1 MAKKL
6 GKVILFSAVVGA
18 TAAGVYHYLQGKK
31 NASEEFDDFDDFDD
45 LDDFDD
51 DSEKESK
58 RSYVALDSA
67 KAFVS
72 DTVVKAKDVASKV
85 SSKIKEATAKKD
97 DEYTD
102 VTPSEDAEDKA
113 ADEKE
118 VDDVDKSTEEF
129 FDDDEA

>member
-31 NASEEFDDFDDFDD
+31 NASEEF
-45 LDDFDD
+45 DDFDD

-118 VDDVDKSTEEF
+118 VDDADKSTEEF
-129 FDDDEA
+129 FDDEK